1 MKWSHT
7 NRYISYE
14 NRGMS
19 EVKHGQVNQDERINI
34 KAEFLI
40 PFKNGSNSIDLQKMD
55 FFE

>member
-7 NRYISYE
+7 NRYISFE

-19 EVKHGQVNQDERINI
+19 EVKHGQVNQDEMINM